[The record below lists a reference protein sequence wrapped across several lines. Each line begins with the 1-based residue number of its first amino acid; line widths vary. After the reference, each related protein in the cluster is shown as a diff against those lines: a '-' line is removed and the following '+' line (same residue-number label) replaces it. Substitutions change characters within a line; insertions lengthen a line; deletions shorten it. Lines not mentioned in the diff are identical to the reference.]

1 MTAPPAS
8 LGLLILITLLY
19 QPSTDAYNFS
29 NRLRRRATEQHLS
42 VVRTDVEHQPD
53 DGTSST
59 GGRHGIG
66 LTYYTPKANR
76 DPRLAPPS
84 LRALDAPSPPPFTSW
99 DGLLRTKTRTG
110 TELSSI
116 PAFVDFCQRHEQVAM
131 KVNNNTRID
140 PDRNPGRSH
149 IPNQLQGGRNA
160 GPIATTRAGQSVRA
174 GSYYSG
180 LATRAR
186 HSLGD
191 TYLHDKLT
199 WVHELQ
205 RRLPTIQEEL
215 FQVLP
220 YLPDSAWQ
228 SLRTRRGKEWSDD
241 TGWAHLALIDNFRRR
256 DDAVAV
262 FPETARILDD
272 VVGTE
277 RRMGPRLVAIAKQKA
292 RTGIPEHYDYMNWM
306 LTLHTALGGP
316 REGCGIVVDG
326 VRRDWTVG
334 DPVVMDTT
342 FAHETYNESDEDLY
356 LLLVDF
362 WHPDLGVDEIDA
374 LRAFFAANSG
384 V

>member
-1 MTAPPAS
+1 
-8 LGLLILITLLY
+8 
-19 QPSTDAYNFS
+19 
-29 NRLRRRATEQHLS
+29 
-42 VVRTDVEHQPD
+42 
-53 DGTSST
+53 
-59 GGRHGIG
+59 
-66 LTYYTPKANR
+66 
-76 DPRLAPPS
+76 
-84 LRALDAPSPPPFTSW
+84 
-99 DGLLRTKTRTG
+99 
-110 TELSSI
+110 
-116 PAFVDFCQRHEQVAM
+116 
-131 KVNNNTRID
+131 
-140 PDRNPGRSH
+140 
-149 IPNQLQGGRNA
+149 
-160 GPIATTRAGQSVRA
+160 
-174 GSYYSG
+174 
-180 LATRAR
+180 
-186 HSLGD
+186 
-191 TYLHDKLT
+191 
-199 WVHELQ
+199 VHELQ

-316 REGCGIVVDG
+316 REGCGIVVDR